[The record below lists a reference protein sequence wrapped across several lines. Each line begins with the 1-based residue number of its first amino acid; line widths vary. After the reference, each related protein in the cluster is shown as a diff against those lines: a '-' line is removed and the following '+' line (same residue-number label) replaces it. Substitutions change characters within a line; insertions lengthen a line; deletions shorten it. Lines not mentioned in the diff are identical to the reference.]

1 MKLYTKTGDTG
12 LTSLYN
18 GTRIKKTSY
27 HFTCLGDFDELN
39 ASIGMAKSFWTDEL
53 KGNIQL
59 YSAPGA
65 GAMHYKTEK
74 GVDSG
79 KYYEW
84 FALNEILSEIQCRIM
99 DISSIVATPPWDSKT
114 QISGDTSEFFDK
126 WKSRIN
132 FKELDINQIEKLID
146 RLDSLLPKLTNFVIP
161 GNNKLVSQFHIIR
174 TITRRC
180 ERAFLV
186 FLEESTFINV
196 YTEIDIVF
204 ENVRIYINRLSD
216 LFFVLSRFIAMTLVV
231 NEEIYKSKKVNLIL
245 QINNTQKT

>member
-1 MKLYTKTGDTG
+1 M
-12 LTSLYN
+12 
-18 GTRIKKTSY
+18 KKTVV
-27 HFTCLGDFDELN
+27 TITGIRPDF
-39 ASIGMAKSFWTDEL
+39 IRM
-53 KGNIQL
+53 
-59 YSAPGA
+59 
-65 GAMHYKTEK
+65 
-74 GVDSG
+74 
-79 KYYEW
+79 
-84 FALNEILSEIQCRIM
+84 SEI
-99 DISSIVATPPWDSKT
+99 
-114 QISGDTSEFFDK
+114 
-126 WKSRIN
+126 

-216 LFFVLSRFIAMTLVV
+216 LFFVLSRFISMTLDV

-245 QINNTQKT
+245 QKNNTQKT

>member
-18 GTRIKKTSY
+18 GTRLKKTSY
-27 HFTCLGDFDELN
+27 HFTCLGDFDELIAN
-39 ASIGMAKSFWTDEL
+39 IGMAKSLYLDEL
-53 KGNIQL
+53 KGGIQY

-65 GAMHYKTEK
+65 GAMNYKTEK

-84 FALNEILSEIQCRIM
+84 FAFGDMLSKIICQIM

-114 QISGDTSEFFDK
+114 QITGDTTIFFNN
-126 WKSRIN
+126 WKTKIK
-132 FKELDINQIEKLID
+132 FEELDITQIEKLID

-161 GNNKLVSQFHIIR
+161 GNNKLVSQIHILR

-180 ERAFLV
+180 ERSFLF
-186 FLEESTFINV
+186 FLNESEDFMNIYNEV
-196 YTEIDIVF
+196 DIVF

-216 LFFVLSRFIAMTLVV
+216 LFFVLSRFIAMTLEVT
-231 NEEIYKSKKVNLIL
+231 EEIYK
-245 QINNTQKT
+245 